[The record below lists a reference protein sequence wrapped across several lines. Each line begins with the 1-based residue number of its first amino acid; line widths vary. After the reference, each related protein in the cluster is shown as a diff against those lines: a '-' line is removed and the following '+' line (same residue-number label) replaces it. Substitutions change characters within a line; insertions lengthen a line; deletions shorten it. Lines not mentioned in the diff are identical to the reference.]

1 MYDSWSMRALDLELE
16 IARDSFC
23 GGTVISMYCW
33 LTVRRIAHLHSESAQ
48 GRVISMYCW
57 LTVRRIAHLHSES
70 AQGSVVPNSIAPKR
84 PQGVSA
90 DEAFGDPPWAN
101 RRFAAAT
108 IVSGPD
114 MFRSS
119 YTSLIVE

>member
-23 GGTVISMYCW
+23 GGT
-33 LTVRRIAHLHSESAQ
+33 
-48 GRVISMYCW
+48 VISMYCW